1 MNTHVIFKAFSNS
14 LLARTLKSG
23 MLATIMLSQ
32 TFPNL
37 LAFKINMCTNSY
49 LSGLPNLPAYPP
61 IYMYLDYILLYP
73 IYEPTYLGY
82 LIGQHTRLLAFCF
95 TNPPVYLPTRCHGY
109 QTDWHIKRPMWLT
122 LPNSLLSTYLGNT
135 YLAYGYMHV
144 KSANGKK

>member
-49 LSGLPNLPAYPP
+49 LSGLPNLQ
-61 IYMYLDYILLYP
+61 
-73 IYEPTYLGY
+73 GRR
-82 LIGQHTRLLAFCF
+82 RLLKSGPAMKYQRHL
-95 TNPPVYLPTRCHGY
+95 TSAEGTSWGRAREGVLP
-109 QTDWHIKRPMWLT
+109 
-122 LPNSLLSTYLGNT
+122 LS
-135 YLAYGYMHV
+135 
-144 KSANGKK
+144 